1 MTDWSVIFLSMA
13 KAAKR
18 PAREALTCPDKIG
31 PGQSSG
37 SAVRTIAAT
46 RQDAR
51 SAKAAA
57 RRDAILD
64 AALDEFSAKGFAS
77 ARLEDVARRAG
88 IAFSFARCQRSRVL
102 PPAANAAPR
111 RKVTAAQGQPATLLT
126 MTDWSVIFQRMA
138 KAAKRPAKAALARP
152 DKIGPGQT
160 GGSAGRSGAIAATRQ
175 DARAAKT
182 AARRDA
188 ILEAALDEFSAK
200 GFASARL
207 EDVAKRAGIAKGT
220 IYLYFTDKES
230 LFQELIRAKMVPKGT
245 IYLYF
250 TDKESLFQELIRA
263 KMVPVV
269 GSLELALAT
278 NLPLRAIVEQAVEI
292 FVREVYGTR
301 RKLVIRLMISEGPR
315 FPALAEFYYREVLS
329 RLLKALRGMLRN
341 AHERGELAGDA
352 LVRFPM
358 LLGAP
363 GIIAIVWSGLFE
375 RFEPLDVRAMMRA
388 YFDNL
393 FGAGR
398 AA

>member
-1 MTDWSVIFLSMA
+1 
-13 KAAKR
+13 
-18 PAREALTCPDKIG
+18 
-31 PGQSSG
+31 
-37 SAVRTIAAT
+37 
-46 RQDAR
+46 
-51 SAKAAA
+51 
-57 RRDAILD
+57 
-64 AALDEFSAKGFAS
+64 
-77 ARLEDVARRAG
+77 
-88 IAFSFARCQRSRVL
+88 
-102 PPAANAAPR
+102 
-111 RKVTAAQGQPATLLT
+111 
-126 MTDWSVIFQRMA
+126 MA
-138 KAAKRPAKAALARP
+138 KAAKRPAKAVLARP
-152 DKIGPGQT
+152 DTIGPGQS
-160 GGSAGRSGAIAATRQ
+160 GGSAGRTIAATRQ

-220 IYLYFTDKES
+220 IYLYF
-230 LFQELIRAKMVPKGT
+230 A
-245 IYLYF
+245 
-250 TDKESLFQELIRA
+250 DKESLFQELIRA

-278 NLPLRAIVEQAVEI
+278 GLPLRTIVEQAVEI

-301 RKLVIRLMISEGPR
+301 RREVIRLLISEGPR
-315 FPALAEFYYREVLS
+315 FPAVAEFYYREVLS

-341 AHERGELAGDA
+341 AHERGELASDA

-388 YFDNL
+388 YFNNL